1 MLEGLITSLVVV
13 GFLVIIGLSL
23 MGKAKDTTTA
33 DTYERNASLKVL
45 QAMDDIIPDWLG
57 TVVLAVIAI
66 VILVIFGISTFGL
79 ITESKKSL
87 MRKNE

>member
-1 MLEGLITSLVVV
+1 
-13 GFLVIIGLSL
+13 
-23 MGKAKDTTTA
+23 
-33 DTYERNASLKVL
+33 
-45 QAMDDIIPDWLG
+45 MDDIIPDWLG